1 MNTRS
6 NLRVPVDAGR
16 CRQLFLLACLFVLAA
31 TCAAYAAPAEI
42 GKTLRVKGGVSVER
56 ADGTVQVLGS
66 GMALHVGDVLTTGNR
81 SYGIIEMADGSRMTL
96 RPNTRFALQAFSVRK
111 KKERAIFKLW
121 RGGIRAVTGW
131 IAKTNPQRGFQ
142 LHTPTAVA
150 GIRGTEFDARLCE
163 GDCAE
168 EAAGLASAAPAQ
180 TTPVAGRI
188 SLLRGHVTAWR
199 PDGNVRTLTKGAA
212 VYPDE
217 TVEAGTGSRAL
228 VVFKDGSRVTVQSG
242 SVFHIAEY
250 KFNPEKKTGSVF
262 FKLLRGGIRTFT
274 GLAAKYAPK
283 HFRVQA
289 ATAVAG
295 VRGTGFDLLLCME
308 NCTDQKK
315 APAAPAKPSPRV
327 IGRIFKAEGELKVLR
342 KSDRTRRLVQG
353 DPVFEG
359 DLLKTAADG
368 SAIVVFKDNSRVVLQ
383 AGTRFRVKQYR
394 YGGSARDNALYRL
407 YQGGIRLYTGWMTK
421 RFKKSVRIET
431 PTAVAGVRG
440 TGADLICRGTCS
452 GETPADGAPPAESG
466 GDGLFA
472 YVWDGSIELQNESGT
487 TVAVEGQVL
496 FVANRRHLP
505 VLMPKIP
512 AFILQTPLPRPD
524 QLDVDLQ
531 KLFSTPAA
539 GQAKPAVYLSVWEG
553 EVSLKSEQ
561 GPEVILGEA
570 QTALLGAGQ
579 FRPVILKVLPPVM
592 RDNPAP
598 RPDTVPVD
606 MDTLFQSQA
615 QEGIPPGL
623 YLSVYDGDVSIEN
636 AAGKIDVG
644 KGESAWAAP
653 DQSRLIR
660 LAAQPLF
667 LILDQFPS
675 PVGFNEQQPLMI
687 KVFEQ
692 PASGPQKGKGFECE
706 IR

>member
-1 MNTRS
+1 MNTRP
-6 NLRVPVDAGR
+6 NLRVPVDTGR
-16 CRQLFLLACLFVLAA
+16 CRRLLLLTCLFVLAA
-31 TCAAYAAPAEI
+31 TCTAFAAPPEI
-42 GKTLRVKGGVSVER
+42 GKTLRVKGVVSVER
-56 ADGTVQVLGS
+56 ADGSVQVLGS

-96 RPNTRFALQAFSVRK
+96 RPNTRFALQEFSIRK

-131 IAKTNPQRGFQ
+131 IAKTNPQRGFR

-168 EAAGLASAAPAQ
+168 EAAGMTTGVPVE

-199 PDGNVRTLTKGAA
+199 PDGNVRKLTKGAA
-212 VYPDE
+212 VYKAE
-217 TVEAGTGSRAL
+217 TIEAGTGSRAL

-250 KFNPEKKTGSVF
+250 EFNPQKKTGSVF

-295 VRGTGFDLLLCME
+295 VRGTGFDLLLCTE

-315 APAAPAKPSPRV
+315 TPATPPKPSPRV
-327 IGRIFKAEGELKVLR
+327 IGRIFKADGELKVLR
-342 KSDRTRRLVQG
+342 KFDRTRRLVQG

-359 DLLKTAADG
+359 DLLKTSTG
-368 SAIVVFKDNSRVVLQ
+368 SAIVVLKDNSRIVLQ
-383 AGTRFRVKQYR
+383 PGTRFRVKQYR
-394 YGGSARDNALYRL
+394 YGGSAKDSALYRL
-407 YQGGIRLYTGWMTK
+407 YQGGMRLYTGWMTR
-421 RFKKSVRIET
+421 RFKKSVRVET
-431 PTAVAGVRG
+431 PTAVAGIRG
-440 TGADLICRGTCS
+440 TGADFICRGTCS
-452 GETPADGAPPAESG
+452 GEAPTGGTPPAESG

-487 TVAVEGQVL
+487 TVALEGQVL
-496 FVANRRHLP
+496 FVANSRHLP
-505 VLMPKIP
+505 QLMPQIP
-512 AFILQTPLPRPD
+512 AFILQNPLPRPD
-524 QLDVDLQ
+524 QLDVDLP

-539 GQAKPAVYLSVWEG
+539 GEAQPAVYLRVWEG
-553 EVSLKSEQ
+553 EVSMQADQ
-561 GPEVILGEA
+561 GPEVILGES
-570 QTALLGAGQ
+570 QTALLGAGT
-579 FRPVILKVLPPVM
+579 FRPVILKVIPPVM

-606 MDTLFQSQA
+606 MDTLFDAQA
-615 QEGIPPGL
+615 QEGVPAGL

-636 AAGKIDVG
+636 EAGKIDIG

-667 LILDQFPS
+667 LILDEFPS
-675 PVGFNEQQPLMI
+675 PVGFTQQQPLII
-687 KVFEQ
+687 KMFEQ